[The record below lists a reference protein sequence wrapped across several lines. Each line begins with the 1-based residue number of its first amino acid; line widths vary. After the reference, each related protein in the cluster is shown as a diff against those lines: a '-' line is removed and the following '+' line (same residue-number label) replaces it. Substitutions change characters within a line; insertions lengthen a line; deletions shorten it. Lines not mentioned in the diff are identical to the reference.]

1 MVLTDEERKAKD
13 KARRQTPAY
22 LAQVKA
28 HRQTDEYK
36 AKAKAYKQTD
46 EYKAKAKAYKQTDE
60 YKERERENRTKPE
73 RKAVDK
79 ANRDRPENKA
89 KRKEE
94 RDRPENKVTK
104 KSNRLKPE
112 TIEKEKARRK
122 TPAYRAQENARRQI
136 PENKSKAKLKRT
148 QLALTPKGKAKID
161 ASKILYALERL
172 NVLLGYSKRHSNS
185 DVPCCRCCGENSFV
199 EFLDIDHII
208 GKKQMDSVP
217 ELVKIGYSSKF
228 KIKKLITWI
237 TENDFPEGFQI
248 LCKNCNGA
256 KGVYGKCP
264 HEK

>member
-1 MVLTDEERKAKD
+1 MVLTDEERKAKN
-13 KARRQTPAY
+13 KAHKQTPAY
-22 LAQVKA
+22 KA
-28 HRQTDEYK
+28 MEK
-36 AKAKAYKQTD
+36 ARKQTP
-46 EYKAKAKAYKQTDE
+46 E
-60 YKERERENRTKPE
+60 YKERERKNRTKPE

-94 RDRPENKVTK
+94 RDRPENKATK

-136 PENKSKAKLKRT
+136 PENKSKAKLKRK
-148 QLALTPKGKAKID
+148 QLELTPKGKAKIE

-264 HEK
+264 HERK

>member
-1 MVLTDEERKAKD
+1 MVLTDEERKAKN
-13 KARRQTPAY
+13 KAHKQTPAY
-22 LAQVKA
+22 KA
-28 HRQTDEYK
+28 MEK
-36 AKAKAYKQTD
+36 ARKQTP
-46 EYKAKAKAYKQTDE
+46 E
-60 YKERERENRTKPE
+60 YKERERKNRTKPE
-73 RKAVDK
+73 RKAVAK
-79 ANRDRPENKA
+79 INRDRPENKA
-89 KRKEE
+89 
-94 RDRPENKVTK
+94 TK

-112 TIEKEKARRK
+112 TIEKEKTRKK

-136 PENKSKAKLKRT
+136 PENKSKAKLKRK
-148 QLALTPKGKAKID
+148 QLELTPKGKAKIE